1 MRDLERSSWIDD
13 SRRSRDETDIIN
25 RENSDIP
32 GTTDFRTTG
41 IEFDSE
47 IAASHSQGNELMS
60 WSTDIQS
67 PDPSHRRPMSDLD

>member
-25 RENSDIP
+25 RENSDSP

-41 IEFDSE
+41 IEFESE
-47 IAASHSQGNELMS
+47 RAASHSQGNELMN